1 MRLSSTT
8 LSGDRTVDDATSLAL
23 SIDEVIGEY
32 IREFAEE
39 QHSTYRDGLKLIAA
53 GALTIIFAYVV
64 IGGVWVAMVG
74 AAIGGKGLVDLKR
87 ARDERPEIR
96 VTGARKRYW
105 TGYAFPRG
113 EGTLLFD
120 ATDTASHT
128 EFNLERLDDPDALAQ
143 AHNELTKIDRFPT
156 VIDPGDNVEEDIVRH
171 LGNVHNELANTE
183 ELTLSAPVI
192 EGDNPLV
199 EGLERIEPAMSDG
212 GVDLDPEYELDEA
225 AEIVDTIEDL
235 EQLAFETDPGE
246 QLRELKE
253 SADETVTHVVETQS
267 DAIETLNDHIETAGD
282 LLATTTYKFYCPVC
296 QIDEV
301 ESQLEGTLSDGAEWH
316 CPTCTNTFTEGVIIP
331 KHRMKDEVIE
341 DVWDQ
346 LWIEKD
352 DERRRI
358 YESIEDQ
365 KTELGEREYEQ
376 RREEI
381 RTASGRIKDRR
392 AKLRDLQTRARAG
405 KGKIDEIGDLMVK
418 YRGLAEQRKNKFR
431 TEVNQKAEEIDRRTS
446 ELIEETRNVE
456 QERLEQAEQ
465 QAQANAQM
473 LRAEQERRHREKMAA
488 QEQLIDVAQQNLEAN
503 EAAAEFAYESAKAN
517 RVGAEAS
524 VRNLQAS
531 KHQKQLL
538 ESMEDIDKKQHIMD
552 VRGSVNPIP
561 AINKG
566 HMMAKRAT
574 GMSRAKQN

>member
-1 MRLSSTT
+1 MRLTSTT
-8 LSGDRTVDDATSLAL
+8 LSDDRAVDDATSLAL

-39 QHSTYRDGLKLIAA
+39 QHSAYRGGLKLIAA
-53 GALTIIFAYVV
+53 GVLTILFAYVI

-74 AAIGGKGLVDLKR
+74 AAIGGKGLLDLKR
-87 ARDERPEIR
+87 AREERPDIR

-143 AHNELTKIDRFPT
+143 AHDELTKIDRFPT
-156 VIDPGDNVEEDIVRH
+156 VIDPEENVEEDIVRH

-192 EGDNPLV
+192 EGDNPVV

-212 GVDLDPEYELDEA
+212 GVDIDPEYELDEA
-225 AEIVDTIEDL
+225 AEIVDTIENL

-246 QLRELKE
+246 QLQELKE
-253 SADETVTHVVETQS
+253 SADDTVTHVIETQS
-267 DAIETLNDHIETAGD
+267 DAIDTLNDHIETAGD
-282 LLATTTYKFYCPVC
+282 LLATTTYNFYCPVC

-301 ESQLEGTLSDGAEWH
+301 ESQLEGSLTDGAEWH

-431 TEVNQKAEEIDRRTS
+431 TEVNQKAEEIDRRTTQ
-446 ELIEETRNVE
+446 LIEETRNVE
-456 QERLEQAEQ
+456 QQRLEQAEQ
-465 QAQANAQM
+465 QAQTNAQ
-473 LRAEQERRHREKMAA
+473 LLEAEEERRHREQVAM
-488 QEQLIDVAQQNLEAN
+488 QEQLLEVAQQNLEAN
-503 EAAAEFAYESAKAN
+503 QATAKFSYESAKAN
-517 RVGAEAS
+517 RIGAEAS
-524 VRNLQAS
+524 VRDLQAS

-538 ESMEDIDKKQHIMD
+538 ESIEDTHKKDFVMQT
-552 VRGSVNPIP
+552 RGSVSPID
-561 AINKG
+561 AINNLHLKKG
-566 HMMAKRAT
+566 GVT
-574 GMSRAKQN
+574 GFTPAKQN